1 MSVEI
6 TTFFDAYVQAVT
18 HNLFLILV
26 LICVAADTL
35 FGCLRAV
42 RYRCWNSSIG
52 IDGGIRKVTMV
63 LSVVI
68 LALVDQLVGLDV
80 ISWLPEDVAGAL
92 STVGI
97 NALGLAEFF
106 AIVYILYEASSIL
119 KNLLLCGVPLWSG
132 LQDKL
137 AKWVDDMT
145 DESSVSVRETL
156 ASPDRQP
163 VLKSKK

>member
-1 MSVEI
+1 MNA
-6 TTFFDAYVQAVT
+6 FFQGYVDALT

-35 FGCLRAV
+35 FGCLRAA

-68 LALVDQLVGLDV
+68 LALVDQLVGLDL
-80 ISWLPEDVAGAL
+80 IGWLPESVASVLGM
-92 STVGI
+92 VGI
-97 NALGLAEFF
+97 NTIGLAEFF
-106 AIVYILYEASSIL
+106 AIVYIMYEASSIL
-119 KNLLLCGVPLWSG
+119 KNLLLCGVPLWAG
-132 LQDKL
+132 MQDKL

-145 DESSVSVRETL
+145 DESSISVSETL
-156 ASPDRQP
+156 AMPDKTLVP
-163 VLKSKK
+163 KDKIKK